1 MRLFKKREE
10 GQGLVEYALLLVL
23 VAIVVIG
30 ILGLMGGQ
38 IRDTFAEII
47 GYLGGGTV
55 SATCSS
61 IPGPGGTINARV
73 TVNVA
78 EDASVSV
85 GGQTRPNCSGSCT
98 FNFNGIPSGTSYT
111 VTANPGGTTSV
122 TCN

>member
-1 MRLFKKREE
+1 MRLFKKREK

-38 IRDTFAEII
+38 IRNTFSEII

-55 SATCSS
+55 SATCTVS
-61 IPGPGGTINARV
+61 GPNSTIHV
-73 TVNVA
+73 TVV
-78 EDASVSV
+78 EDAQVTVEGTTKACSA
-85 GGQTRPNCSGSCT
+85 GGGCSFT
-98 FNFNGIPSGTSYT
+98 LNGTTSGTFT
-111 VTANPGGTTSV
+111 VTANPGGSTSV

>member
-38 IRDTFAEII
+38 IRDTFSEII
-47 GYLGGGTV
+47 GHLGGGTV
-55 SATCSS
+55 SATCSLS
-61 IPGPGGTINARV
+61 GHNATIHV
-73 TVNVA
+73 TVT
-78 EDASVSV
+78 EDAQATVEGTTKSCSA
-85 GGQTRPNCSGSCT
+85 GGGCGFSLTHVNSGDS
-98 FNFNGIPSGTSYT
+98 FT
-111 VTANPGGTTSV
+111 VTANPGGSTSV